1 MPLWLQAPRP
11 GHTKNYTVRGS
22 YLGCAV
28 NRSTGAPDR
37 VVAKKELAR
46 LKTEIESGRFAP
58 TTGPTFGDAVANY
71 LRRGG
76 DGRFLGP
83 LLDKLEDRPLAGLVQ
98 DVVDAVSV
106 ELYPTATSAT
116 RNRQVYTPIS
126 AVLRAAGIRAGLERP
141 KGHAGQRR
149 VRWLKPEE
157 AEALVS
163 YAGRVDT
170 ELAGLLVALIYTGM
184 RLGEALSV
192 TRDMLDLDAGEISLP
207 KTKNGEPRNVFLPP
221 YAVTTLRAHVARIGD
236 RHRLFRFTKGQRLY
250 QKLAKATSAAG
261 VPWFTFH
268 VARHTW
274 ATWMRRYAGVDE
286 LGLIATGAWSDRKS
300 VGRYSHTVIAEEAK
314 RAALLPTP
322 KIGAVG

>member
-1 MPLWLQAPRP
+1 MPLWLEKPRP
-11 GHTKNYTVRGS
+11 GKTKNYRIRGK
-22 YLGCAV
+22 YLGATV
-28 NRSTGAPDR
+28 NRSAGTADR

-46 LKTEIESGRFAP
+46 LKAEIEAGRFAP
-58 TTGPTFGDAVANY
+58 TTGPTFGDAVVTY
-71 LRRGG
+71 LKRGG

-83 LLDKLEDRPLAGLVQ
+83 LLDKLENVALV
-98 DVVDAVSV
+98 DVVQSLVDEVAVA
-106 ELYPTATSAT
+106 LYPMASAAT
-116 RNRQVYTPIS
+116 RNRQVYTPVS
-126 AVLRAAGIRAGLERP
+126 AVLRAAGVRAGLERP

-157 AEALVS
+157 AEAVVS
-163 YAGRVDT
+163 HARGVDL
-170 ELAGLLVALIYTGM
+170 ELAALLVTLLYTGM

-192 TRDMLDLDAGEISLP
+192 TRDMLDLDAAEIVLGR
-207 KTKNGEPRNVFLPP
+207 TKNGEPRTVYLPP
-221 YAVTTLRAHVARIGD
+221 YAVTTLRAHVGRIGE

-250 QKLAKATSAAG
+250 QKLAKATGAAG

-268 VARHTW
+268 YARHTW

-286 LGLIATGAWSDRKS
+286 LGLIATGAWADRKS

>member
-1 MPLWLQAPRP
+1 
-11 GHTKNYTVRGS
+11 
-22 YLGCAV
+22 
-28 NRSTGAPDR
+28 
-37 VVAKKELAR
+37 VVARKELAR
-46 LKTEIESGRFAP
+46 LKAEIEAGRFAP
-58 TTGPTFGDAVANY
+58 TTGPTFGDAVATY

-83 LLDKLEDRPLAGLVQ
+83 LLDKLENHPLSNVNQ
-98 DVVDAVSV
+98 DAVDEIAV
-106 ELYPTATSAT
+106 ALYPMASAAT

-126 AVLRAAGIRAGLERP
+126 AVLRSSGVLAGLARP
-141 KGHAGQRR
+141 KNHGGQKRT
-149 VRWLKPEE
+149 RWLKPEE
-157 AEALVS
+157 AEAVV
-163 YAGRVDT
+163 AAARNVDL
-170 ELAGLLVALIYTGM
+170 ELSALLVTLLYTGM

-192 TRDMLDLDAGEISLP
+192 TRDMLDLDAGEIALGR
-207 KTKNGEPRNVFLPP
+207 TKNGEPRTVYLPP
-221 YAVTTLRAHVARIGD
+221 YAVTTLRAHVARIGE
-236 RHRLFRFTKGQRLY
+236 RARLFRFTKGQRLY
-250 QKLAKATSAAG
+250 QKLARATAVAG

-322 KIGAVG
+322 RLEKVG

>member
-1 MPLWLQAPRP
+1 
-11 GHTKNYTVRGS
+11 
-22 YLGCAV
+22 
-28 NRSTGAPDR
+28 
-37 VVAKKELAR
+37 VVARKELAR
-46 LKTEIESGRFAP
+46 LKAEIEAGRFAP
-58 TTGPTFGDAVANY
+58 TTGPTFGDAVATY

-76 DGRFLGP
+76 DGRFLAP
-83 LLDKLEDRPLAGLVQ
+83 ILDKLEAVLLA
-98 DVVDAVSV
+98 DVVQTLVDEVAVA
-106 ELYPTATSAT
+106 LYPTASAAT
-116 RNRQVYTPIS
+116 RNRQVYTPVS
-126 AVLRAAGIRAGLERP
+126 AVLRASGIRSGLERP

-157 AEALVS
+157 ADAVCAAARVVDLELAALLVS
-163 YAGRVDT
+163 
-170 ELAGLLVALIYTGM
+170 LLYTGM

-207 KTKNGEPRNVFLPP
+207 KTKNGEPRGVYLPP
-221 YAVTTLRAHVARIGD
+221 YAVTTLRAHVARIGE
-236 RHRLFRFTKGQRLY
+236 RARLFRFTKGQRLY
-250 QKLAKATSAAG
+250 QKLARATSAAG

-322 KIGAVG
+322 SLEKVS